1 MRGPTLPPAL
11 ADLAPSV
18 AVAGCVTLLLAIA
31 LTLTRRWH
39 LRYSGDVLTHLAH
52 KSHRIALPRIGG
64 VAIVGGFLAGL
75 AHLLATRDAVPA
87 GTVLA
92 VVAAL
97 VPVAGCGIAEDL
109 TKRVGPR
116 QRLFWMTLG
125 ALGLSASGVLV
136 LQRTD
141 VPPIDL
147 ALTFAP
153 FAALFTAFACVG
165 ATNAFNI
172 VDGLDGMLGG
182 LSLITLAAIAWV
194 AHAVGDRTVLSMA
207 VLLGAAVL
215 CWLPFN
221 WPRPVMFSGD
231 SGAYAIGFLCAVML
245 LMLVSRHPEVSPW
258 FGLTAAALPVWETLY
273 SIGRRLRAG
282 RSSLE
287 ADRAHL
293 HQLVRERLQ
302 RARVARASRRADADG
317 AGPPEPCR
325 IEAPNG
331 FVSPLMWLLHAGAV
345 AAGALTFRDTN
356 AQLQLFLA
364 FALAYVLAYRL
375 LVRAEAKAAVA
386 AGG

>member
-1 MRGPTLPPAL
+1 
-11 ADLAPSV
+11 
-18 AVAGCVTLLLAIA
+18 
-31 LTLTRRWH
+31 
-39 LRYSGDVLTHLAH
+39 
-52 KSHRIALPRIGG
+52 
-64 VAIVGGFLAGL
+64 
-75 AHLLATRDAVPA
+75 
-87 GTVLA
+87 
-92 VVAAL
+92 
-97 VPVAGCGIAEDL
+97 
-109 TKRVGPR
+109 
-116 QRLFWMTLG
+116 
-125 ALGLSASGVLV
+125 
-136 LQRTD
+136 
-141 VPPIDL
+141 
-147 ALTFAP
+147 
-153 FAALFTAFACVG
+153 
-165 ATNAFNI
+165 
-172 VDGLDGMLGG
+172 
-182 LSLITLAAIAWV
+182 
-194 AHAVGDRTVLSMA
+194 
-207 VLLGAAVL
+207 VL

-302 RARVARASRRADADG
+302 RARLARASRRADA
-317 AGPPEPCR
+317 AATEPCR